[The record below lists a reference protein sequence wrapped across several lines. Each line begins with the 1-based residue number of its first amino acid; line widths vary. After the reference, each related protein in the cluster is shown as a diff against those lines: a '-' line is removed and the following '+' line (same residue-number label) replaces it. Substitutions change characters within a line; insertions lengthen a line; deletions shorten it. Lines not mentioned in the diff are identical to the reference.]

1 MSVIR
6 TAPLLAALLLGA
18 CGSRAPAPLPGE
30 PAIDPVIAQE
40 CREEARRS
48 SAAREAWR
56 TQTPNNPFQ
65 TDIVNQRVSDAE
77 GEVFADCLRRRG
89 VTRGGGV
96 ERVRTPGF
104 F

>member
-1 MSVIR
+1 MVARI
-6 TAPLLAALLLGA
+6 APVLAALLLGA
-18 CGSRAPAPLPGE
+18 CASRAPAPPPGE
-30 PAIDPVIAQE
+30 PAIDPVVAQE
-40 CREEARRS
+40 CRLEARRS
-48 SAAREAWR
+48 PAARDAWR

-65 TDIVNQRVSDAE
+65 TDITNQRVSDAE
-77 GEVFADCLRRRG
+77 GAVFAECLRRRG

>member
-18 CGSRAPAPLPGE
+18 CASRAPAPPPGE

-56 TQTPNNPFQ
+56 TQTPNNRFQ
-65 TDIVNQRVSDAE
+65 TDIVNQRVADAE
-77 GEVFADCLRRRG
+77 GQIFADCLRRRG